1 VTTIPEQLLKQI
13 QEASSVVLFTHTHP
27 DGDAYGSL
35 FGLASIL
42 EALGKKVFCFFEEP
56 VSHLYDFLPE
66 IERANSSLEE
76 FRDFVSLAGDGL
88 AAIALDCG
96 DADRLGEFKDQ
107 FLKISPFL
115 VIDHHRSHRDF
126 GTSRWVDVNSSSTGE
141 MVYEIGTR
149 LGADINHNCAC
160 NLYVALCTDTG
171 SFRYECTG
179 PRTMKIAGE
188 LLELGVK
195 PEQIG
200 SYLYD
205 NFSPERLK
213 LLEMVLGTIALSCQ
227 QQIACMHVTQDMLM
241 KSGASMKDVE
251 GFIDFPRSLK
261 DVKVAALLKETN
273 NGYTAVSLRAKGE
286 CNVAEVANRFDGG
299 GHRNA
304 AGFRCYG
311 SDLEQVRSLVL
322 PALQESVLC

>member
-1 VTTIPEQLLKQI
+1 MIPEHVLDGI
-13 QEASSVVLFTHTHP
+13 RNASSVVLFTHTHP

-35 FGLASIL
+35 FGMASIL
-42 EALGKKVFCFFEEP
+42 EFLGKNVFCYLEEP

-66 IERANSSLEE
+66 IERGNTNLQN
-76 FRDFVSLAGDGL
+76 FKDFVTAAGDGIT
-88 AAIALDCG
+88 AIALDCG
-96 DADRLGEFKDQ
+96 DADRLGELKDE

-115 VIDHHRSHRDF
+115 AIDHHRSHKNF
-126 GTSRWVDVNSSSTGE
+126 GTSRWVDESSSSTGE
-141 MVYEIGTR
+141 MVYEIAGA
-149 LGADINHNCAC
+149 LGADISFNCAC

-188 LLELGVK
+188 LLGRGVK
-195 PEQIG
+195 PEKIG

-213 LLEMVLGTIALSCQ
+213 LLEIVLGTIQLSDDKQ
-227 QQIACMHVTQDMLM
+227 VACMHVTQDMLEE
-241 KSGASMKDVE
+241 SGATMVDVE

-261 DVKVAALLKETN
+261 AVKAAVLLKETQN
-273 NGYTAVSLRAKGE
+273 EYTAVSLRAKGE
-286 CNVAEVANRFDGG
+286 CNVADVAKHFDGG

-311 SDLEQVRSLVL
+311 KNLEQVRTLVL
-322 PALQESVLC
+322 SVLKDAVPS